1 VTKIVDQPEPGYY
14 ITRLVKGG
22 PLVPVLIWL
31 EDGERDEAGDL
42 LGDQRLM
49 CLVNGEPRDPMQ
61 EWAHLKPCSAD
72 VWKYMTEDVEWV
84 NQWAQHDPKL
94 RPREPVDY
102 ARIGHNAPPLDNLEQ
117 AAELLRN
124 TGNFTSAYL
133 DLDTARRAVLYVK
146 RIQVLE
152 KRIEAA
158 WKEAEKPHKEAATE
172 AGKALRLASEKLN
185 AFRTEALRFL
195 HAYRMMLGPEA
206 RIDTDYGA
214 KAFGRVTKKLVID
227 EEALS
232 GEYKMLV
239 PDEDVIRGALDNGNE
254 IEGARY
260 ENVHSTVVS

>member
-1 VTKIVDQPEPGYY
+1 MTKIVDQPEPGHYT
-14 ITRLVKGG
+14 TRLVKGG

-31 EDGERDEAGDL
+31 EDGERDEVGEL

-84 NQWAQHDPKL
+84 AQWAQHDPKL
-94 RPREPVDY
+94 RPHEPVDY

-117 AAELLRN
+117 AAELRRE
-124 TGNFTSAYL
+124 TVNFTGMYL
-133 DLDTARRAVLYVK
+133 DLHTARRAVLHVK
-146 RIQVLE
+146 KMQVLA
-152 KRIEAA
+152 KRLVEAMA
-158 WKEAEKPHKEAATE
+158 TAKEPHKTVMISAAE
-172 AGKALRLASEKLN
+172 PFEVEVDCLN
-185 AFRTEALRFL
+185 FNRQQVLKSL
-195 HAYRMMLGPEA
+195 HAYRMTLGPEA

-227 EEALS
+227 EAKLS
-232 GEYKMLV
+232 SEYEMLV
-239 PDEDVIRGALDNGNE
+239 PNEDAIRADLDNGIE
-254 IEGARY
+254 IEGACY